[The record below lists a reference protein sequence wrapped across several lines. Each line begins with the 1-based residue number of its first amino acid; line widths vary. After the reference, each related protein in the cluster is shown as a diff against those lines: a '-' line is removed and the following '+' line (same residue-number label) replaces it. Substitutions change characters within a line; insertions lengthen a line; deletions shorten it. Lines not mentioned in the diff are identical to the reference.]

1 MVLDLLVWTG
11 MGLGD
16 RGLRLG
22 VAVWCGVV
30 WCLVAA
36 GSVLRVLGSLGECL
50 IPPLRPLRTDV
61 VWAGA
66 V

>member
-1 MVLDLLVWTG
+1 

-22 VAVWCGVV
+22 
-30 WCLVAA
+30 VAA